1 MIIKLLLV
9 HLKVVA
15 NMAFKPITTRSSYDA
30 VKAFTAAQLVQK
42 LIS

>member
-15 NMAFKPITTRSSYDA
+15 DKGFKPITTK
-30 VKAFTAAQLVQK
+30 VHLMQ
-42 LIS
+42 